1 MTDKT
6 VLLVKDEDTITVAL
20 EYMMQ
25 RRGYRFC
32 HVDDGAN
39 AMAAMEREH
48 PCAVIVDVTLPSMS
62 GYEICQKIRGTDG
75 LKDTKVV
82 MISDRGGKVEKQ
94 KCLAIGADDFYC
106 NPFSVND
113 LAECVV
119 ALTGG
124 AGHD

>member
-25 RRGYRFC
+25 RKGFRFC
-32 HVDDGAN
+32 HVDDGAR
-39 AMAAMEREH
+39 AMAAMEQEH
-48 PCAVIVDVTLPSMS
+48 PCAVIVDVTLPGLS
-62 GYEICQKIRGTDG
+62 GYEICQKIRGTQD

-94 KCLAIGADDFYC
+94 KCMAIGADGFYC
-106 NPFSVND
+106 NPFSVTD
-113 LAECVV
+113 LADCVE

-124 AGHD
+124 AAHE